1 MTERKPAGMSVET
14 WVDKQIREAAERGE
28 FDNLP
33 GAGKPIPGRGSVD
46 DELWWVKQYV
56 AREHLDF
63 ALPTSLKLR
72 KEVEDLP
79 ARLDRERQEMPAR
92 LLVEDLDLRLRA
104 AIRTPPAGPP
114 VALRPLDIDA
124 VLADWRRRRTA
135 RQQPAPAP
143 VAESAVRRRWWR
155 RT

>member
-1 MTERKPAGMSVET
+1 MTERRPAGMSVET
-14 WVDKQIREAAERGE
+14 WVDRQIREAAERGE

-56 AREHLDF
+56 ARERLDF

-92 LLVEDLDLRLRA
+92 LLVEDLDRRLRA
-104 AIRTPPAGPP
+104 AIRTPTDGPP
-114 VALRPLDIDA
+114 VTLRPLDIDA
-124 VLADWRRRRTA
+124 VLTDWRRRRTA
-135 RQQPAPAP
+135 KQQPTP
-143 VAESAVRRRWWR
+143 VPESTPRRRWWSR
-155 RT
+155 R

>member
-1 MTERKPAGMSVET
+1 MTERKPAGMSSET
-14 WVDKQIREAAERGE
+14 WVDKQIREATARGE

-33 GAGKPIPGRGSVD
+33 GAGKPIPGKGFPD

-56 AREHLDF
+56 ARERLDF

-79 ARLDRERQEMPAR
+79 ARLDRERQETRAR
-92 LLVEDLDLRLRA
+92 HLVEDLDRRLRA

-114 VALRPLDIDA
+114 VILRPLDVDA
-124 VLADWRRRRTA
+124 VLVDWRRRREVP
-135 RQQPAPAP
+135 PAPAAP
-143 VAESAVRRRWWR
+143 TVGAAPRRRWWR
-155 RT
+155 RR